1 MVIYWPPGL
10 LSKNNLMSDL
20 SFPLKLDINAVYLT
34 VDDKVKLDIS
44 SYFHTNDIRILTP
57 FLLLVYFKAI
67 NNSSDPFL
75 FYRTKMF
82 YFLMRD
88 MYTATYKLCSVN

>member
-57 FLLLVYFKAI
+57 FLLL
-67 NNSSDPFL
+67 
-75 FYRTKMF
+75 
-82 YFLMRD
+82 
-88 MYTATYKLCSVN
+88 MYVCILIVCETVTGFIECMASMGCIS

>member
-1 MVIYWPPGL
+1 MEIYWPPGL

-34 VDDKVKLDIS
+34 VDDKIKLDIS

-57 FLLLVYFKAI
+57 FLLLVYKWR
-67 NNSSDPFL
+67 L
-75 FYRTKMF
+75 LWLK
-82 YFLMRD
+82 LM
-88 MYTATYKLCSVN
+88 

>member
-20 SFPLKLDINAVYLT
+20 SFPLNLDINAVYLT
-34 VDDKVKLDIS
+34 VDDKIELDIS

-57 FLLLVYFKAI
+57 FSSTGVLMETAVVEINVDNSGYF
-67 NNSSDPFL
+67 
-75 FYRTKMF
+75 
-82 YFLMRD
+82 
-88 MYTATYKLCSVN
+88 